1 MSGNSFGKA
10 LVLTT
15 FGESHGEAVGGIL
28 DGFPSNVPVPLDF
41 IQSELDRRRPGG
53 GAGVSTRG
61 ETDRIEILSGIFEG
75 GSTGAPIAFL
85 VYNHDQR
92 SGDYDGLRDIFRPSH
107 ADFTWQQKYGIR
119 DHRGGGRASARET
132 LARVAGGAFAKL
144 LLNSAGIRVVAATD
158 QIGPFLIAREK
169 PDPATGLIGNSAD
182 SGIDKPDREFSSFE
196 KTRSTQ
202 RDPETGIHTPVR
214 YSLTDP
220 VVQSYL
226 DQLIAEGDSTGAVV
240 GCSVTGV
247 PAGLGEPVFDKLQAD
262 LAQAV
267 MSINAARGFE
277 YGSGFDA
284 VSMRGSDHNDPFTFK
299 EGRIRTTTNRSG
311 GIQGGISN
319 GEEIFFRVAFKPIPS
334 LKIPQQTVDKE
345 GRSVIL
351 KGSGRHDVCVVPR
364 VLPVVEAMTAL
375 VIADH
380 LIRYE
385 AAKALKGV

>member
-28 DGFPSNVPVPLDF
+28 DGFPPNIEIPLDF
-41 IQSELDRRRPGG
+41 IQSELDRRKPGG
-53 GAGVSTRG
+53 NSGVSSRG

-75 GSTGAPIAFL
+75 RSTGAPIAFL
-85 VYNHDQR
+85 VQNRDHR
-92 SGDYDGLRDIFRPSH
+92 SEDYDELREIYRPSH
-107 ADFTWQQKYGIR
+107 ADFTWQHKYGIR

-144 LLNSAGIRVVAATD
+144 LLNSAGIRVIASTD
-158 QIGPFLIAREK
+158 QIGPFMIVRE
-169 PDPATGLIGNSAD
+169 PSDPAAGLTGVSTGTGVD
-182 SGIDKPDREFSSFE
+182 QPDREFSFSE
-196 KTRSTQ
+196 NPQSTYPS
-202 RDPETGIHTPVR
+202 PETGIHTPVR
-214 YSLTDP
+214 YLRSDP
-220 VVQSYL
+220 VVQHYL
-226 DQLIAEGDSTGAVV
+226 EQMFAEGDSTGAVV
-240 GCSVTGV
+240 FCSVTGV

-277 YGSGFDA
+277 YGSGFEA
-284 VSMRGSDHNDPFTFK
+284 ASMRGSEHNDPFTFK

-351 KGSGRHDVCVVPR
+351 KGSGRHDVCVIPR

-385 AAKALKGV
+385 ATKALKGE